1 MLSTAQLQTMFQL
14 QAAMNYRVD
23 PNWTDARYPYLRA
36 VVVEAAEAIEHHGW
50 KWWKQQHRDLGQLQ
64 MELVDIWHFLLS
76 EILLRNGGDEDKARL
91 YLEAAYERQSP
102 TRRLQFDGQEYSLE
116 ELELLDLLQ
125 ALIGTAAAGRVELG
139 LFAEIMS
146 GCELD
151 WPELYKQYVSKNV
164 LNFFRQ
170 DHGYQE
176 GTYRKIWNGRE
187 DNEVLVEV
195 MATLD
200 AEDPSFKDSLYALL
214 EAAYL
219 EIYNNFN

>member
-1 MLSTAQLQTMFQL
+1 MLSTAQLQAMFQL

-214 EAAYL
+214 EASYL
-219 EIYNNFN
+219 EI

>member
-1 MLSTAQLQTMFQL
+1 MLSTAQLQAMFQL

-102 TRRLQFDGQEYSLE
+102 TRRLQFDGQEYPLE

-164 LNFFRQ
+164 LILQ
-170 DHGYQE
+170 C
-176 GTYRKIWNGRE
+176 
-187 DNEVLVEV
+187 
-195 MATLD
+195 
-200 AEDPSFKDSLYALL
+200 
-214 EAAYL
+214 
-219 EIYNNFN
+219 

>member
-1 MLSTAQLQTMFQL
+1 MLSTVQLQTMFQL

-76 EILLRNGGDEDKARL
+76 EILLRNGADEDKARL

-102 TRRLQFDGQEYSLE
+102 TRRLQFDGQEYPLE

-214 EAAYL
+214 ESAYL
-219 EIYNNFN
+219 EI

>member
-23 PNWTDARYPYLRA
+23 PNWTYARYPYLRA

-76 EILLRNGGDEDKARL
+76 EILLRNGGMK
-91 YLEAAYERQSP
+91 
-102 TRRLQFDGQEYSLE
+102 TRRGSISRRPMSARARREGCNSTAKSILSE

-200 AEDPSFKDSLYALL
+200 AEDPRLKTASMRY
-214 EAAYL
+214 
-219 EIYNNFN
+219 

>member
-102 TRRLQFDGQEYSLE
+102 MRRLQFDGQEYSLE

-219 EIYNNFN
+219 EI

>member
-76 EILLRNGGDEDKARL
+76 EILLRNGGDEEKARL

-219 EIYNNFN
+219 EI

>member
-200 AEDPSFKDSLYALL
+200 AENPSFKDSLYALL

-219 EIYNNFN
+219 EI

>member
-195 MATLD
+195 MAMLD

-219 EIYNNFN
+219 EI

>member
-200 AEDPSFKDSLYALL
+200 AGDPSFKDSLYALL

-219 EIYNNFN
+219 EI

>member
-195 MATLD
+195 MAKLD

-219 EIYNNFN
+219 EI

>member
-23 PNWTDARYPYLRA
+23 PNWTYARYPYLRA

-200 AEDPSFKDSLYALL
+200 AENPSFKDSLYALL

-219 EIYNNFN
+219 EI

>member
-1 MLSTAQLQTMFQL
+1 MLSTAQLQAMFQL

-219 EIYNNFN
+219 EI

>member
-102 TRRLQFDGQEYSLE
+102 TRRLQFDGQDYSLE

-219 EIYNNFN
+219 EI

>member
-1 MLSTAQLQTMFQL
+1 MLSTSQLQTMFQL

-151 WPELYKQYVSKNV
+151 WPELYRQYVSKNV

-176 GTYRKIWNGRE
+176 GTYNKMWNGRE

-219 EIYNNFN
+219 EI

>member
-1 MLSTAQLQTMFQL
+1 
-14 QAAMNYRVD
+14 
-23 PNWTDARYPYLRA
+23 
-36 VVVEAAEAIEHHGW
+36 
-50 KWWKQQHRDLGQLQ
+50 

-76 EILLRNGGDEDKARL
+76 EILLRNGADEDKARL

-102 TRRLQFDGQEYSLE
+102 TRRLQFDGQEYPLE

-214 EAAYL
+214 ESAYL
-219 EIYNNFN
+219 EI

>member
-102 TRRLQFDGQEYSLE
+102 TRRLQFDGQEYSLD

-200 AEDPSFKDSLYALL
+200 AEDPSFKDSLHALL

-219 EIYNNFN
+219 EI

>member
-1 MLSTAQLQTMFQL
+1 MLSTVQLQTMFQL

-214 EAAYL
+214 ESAYL
-219 EIYNNFN
+219 EI

>member
-102 TRRLQFDGQEYSLE
+102 TRRLQFDGQEYSLD

-151 WPELYKQYVSKNV
+151 WPELYRQYVSKNV

-200 AEDPSFKDSLYALL
+200 AEDPSFKDSLHALL

-219 EIYNNFN
+219 EI

>member
-1 MLSTAQLQTMFQL
+1 MTVYAMLSKTQLQTMFQL
-14 QAAMNYRVD
+14 QAAMNFRVD
-23 PNWTDARYPYLRA
+23 PNWTCARYPYLRA

-50 KWWKQQHRDLGQLQ
+50 KWWKQQTRDLCQLQ

-76 EILLRNGGDEDKARL
+76 EILLRNGADEDKARL
-91 YLEAAYERQSP
+91 YLETTFERQSA
-102 TRRLQFDGQEYSLE
+102 TRSLQFDGQEYSLGD
-116 ELELLDLLQ
+116 LELLDLLQ
-125 ALIGTAAAGRVELG
+125 ALIGTAAAGRIELA

-146 GCELD
+146 GCELG
-151 WPELYKQYVSKNV
+151 WQELYRQYVSKNV

-176 GTYRKIWNGRE
+176 GTYRKIWGARE

-200 AEDPSFKDSLYALL
+200 AEDPSFKDSLYTLL

-219 EIYNNFN
+219 KI

>member
-200 AEDPSFKDSLYALL
+200 AEDPSFKDSLHALL

-219 EIYNNFN
+219 EI

>member
-76 EILLRNGGDEDKARL
+76 EILLRNGGNEDKARL

>member
-176 GTYRKIWNGRE
+176 GTYRKNWNGRE

-219 EIYNNFN
+219 EI

>member
-1 MLSTAQLQTMFQL
+1 MLSTSQLQTMFQL

-76 EILLRNGGDEDKARL
+76 EILLHNGGDEDKARL

-151 WPELYKQYVSKNV
+151 WPELYRQYVSKNV

-176 GTYRKIWNGRE
+176 GTYNKMWNGRE

-219 EIYNNFN
+219 EI

>member
-23 PNWTDARYPYLRA
+23 PNWTYARYPYLRA

-76 EILLRNGGDEDKARL
+76 EILLRNGGDEEKARL

-219 EIYNNFN
+219 EI

>member
-102 TRRLQFDGQEYSLE
+102 TRRLQFDGQEYPLE

-219 EIYNNFN
+219 EI

>member
-1 MLSTAQLQTMFQL
+1 MTVYAMLSKTQLQTMFQL
-14 QAAMNYRVD
+14 QAAMNFRVD
-23 PNWTDARYPYLRA
+23 PNWTSARYPYLRA

-50 KWWKQQHRDLGQLQ
+50 KWWKQQTRDLGQLQ

-76 EILLRNGGDEDKARL
+76 EILLRNGADEDKARL
-91 YLEAAYERQSP
+91 YLETTIERQSA
-102 TRRLQFDGQEYSLE
+102 TRSLQFDGQEYSLGD
-116 ELELLDLLQ
+116 LELLDLLQ
-125 ALIGTAAAGRVELG
+125 ALIGTAAAGRIELA

-146 GCELD
+146 GCELG
-151 WPELYKQYVSKNV
+151 WQELYRQYVSKNV

-176 GTYRKIWNGRE
+176 GTYRKIWGARE

-200 AEDPSFKDSLYALL
+200 AEDPSFKDSLYTLL

-219 EIYNNFN
+219 KI

>member
-91 YLEAAYERQSP
+91 YLEAAYERQST

-195 MATLD
+195 MAMLD

-219 EIYNNFN
+219 EI

>member
-214 EAAYL
+214 EASYL
-219 EIYNNFN
+219 EI

>member
-219 EIYNNFN
+219 EIYDNFN

>member
-1 MLSTAQLQTMFQL
+1 MTVNAMLSTTQLQTMFQL
-14 QAAMNYRVD
+14 QAAMNFRVD
-23 PNWTDARYPYLRA
+23 PDWTSARYPYLRA

-50 KWWKQQHRDLGQLQ
+50 KWWKQQYRDLGQLQ

-76 EILLRNGGDEDKARL
+76 EILLRNGADEDKARL
-91 YLEAAYERQSP
+91 YIEAAFERLSA
-102 TRRLQFDGQEYSLE
+102 TRTLQFDGQEYSLAD
-116 ELELLDLLQ
+116 LELLELLQ
-125 ALIGTAAAGRVELG
+125 ALIGTAAAGRVELS

-151 WPELYKQYVSKNV
+151 WQELYRQYVSKNV

-170 DHGYQE
+170 DHGYQD

-200 AEDPSFKDSLYALL
+200 AEDTAFKDSLYDLL
-214 EAAYL
+214 EAAYSK
-219 EIYNNFN
+219 I

>member
-76 EILLRNGGDEDKARL
+76 EILLRNGADEDKARL

-102 TRRLQFDGQEYSLE
+102 TRRLQFDGQEYPLE

-214 EAAYL
+214 ESAYL
-219 EIYNNFN
+219 EI

>member
-1 MLSTAQLQTMFQL
+1 MLSTVQLQTMFQL

-146 GCELD
+146 GCALD

-176 GTYRKIWNGRE
+176 GSYRKIWNGRE

-219 EIYNNFN
+219 EI